1 MTDPTGFVP
10 PAAPFA
16 YVVPDAGALAG
27 PDPTGF
33 VPPAAPVAYVVPDA
47 PAPSPED
54 DRGRTT

>member
-10 PAAPFA
+10 AAAPFA